1 MAVAMTDTVINYSGL
16 LHTKTNNSTRLLNA
30 VYARGRTQGEGI
42 IGTGVKRVN
51 SIEFALSSDYS
62 IPAGTQPAISE
73 NASLTAPA
81 ETVITR
87 DQKKNCIQIFHKSVG
102 VSYLKQSAYGTLG
115 GINIAGQQS
124 NVQNEVDFQVA
135 GVMEA
140 IKKELDYTL
149 INGAYQEGTNNT
161 TAWKSRGII
170 AGLNDS
176 KSEYTALSADFF
188 SQAINDAFGRGFV
201 FEDGALEMW
210 VNPADLQKINS
221 IYGDQNGFGLPASR
235 TEGGFA
241 IKTIMT
247 DFGMLDID
255 YDQYIPQGTMLI
267 LNMREL
273 AIAELFVPGKD
284 GTEGSFFYEELART
298 GAAFKGQVYGQAGI
312 DYGAA
317 QKHILLTKSSG
328 GGG

>member
-30 VYARGRTQGEGI
+30 VYARGRTTGDGI
-42 IGTGVKRVN
+42 IATGVKRVN

-62 IPAGTQPAISE
+62 IGGGTQPAITE
-73 NASLTAPA
+73 NASLTAPT
-81 ETVITR
+81 ETNVTR
-87 DQKKNCIQIFHKSVG
+87 SQVDNCVQIFHESIG
-102 VSYLKQSAYGTLG
+102 VSYLKQSAVGTLG

-135 GVMEA
+135 GVFEK
-140 IKKELDYTL
+140 IKKDLDYTL
-149 INGAYQEGTNNT
+149 INGTYQKSTSNT
-161 TAWKSRGII
+161 VAWKSRGII
-170 AGLNDS
+170 AGLADS

-188 SQAINDAFGRGFV
+188 SQAINAAFGRGFV

-210 VNPADLQKINS
+210 VNPADLQKINE
-221 IYGDQNGFGLPASR
+221 IYSGLNGFAQPATR
-235 TEGGFA
+235 TEGGYA

>member
-73 NASLTAPA
+73 NASLTAPT

>member
-62 IPAGTQPAISE
+62 IPGGTQPAITE
-73 NASLTAPA
+73 TASLTAPT

-87 DQKKNCIQIFHKSVG
+87 DQKKNCVQIFHESIG
-102 VSYLKQSAYGTLG
+102 VSYLKQSAVGTLG
-115 GINIAGQQS
+115 GINIANQQS

-135 GVMEA
+135 GVFEK
-140 IKKELDYTL
+140 IKKDLDYTL

-170 AGLNDS
+170 AGLESS

-188 SQAINDAFGRGFV
+188 SQAINAAFGRGFV

-210 VNPADLQKINS
+210 VNPADLQKINE
-221 IYGDQNGFGLPASR
+221 IYSGLNGFAQPATR
-235 TEGGFA
+235 TEGGYA

-328 GGG
+328 SGG

>member
-16 LHTKTNNSTRLLNA
+16 LHTKTNDSTRLLNA
-30 VYARGRTQGEGI
+30 IYARGRTQGEGI
-42 IGTGVKRVN
+42 VSTGVKKVN

-62 IPAGTQPAISE
+62 IPGGTQPAISE
-73 NASLTAPA
+73 NASLTAPT
-81 ETVITR
+81 ETNITR
-87 DQKKNCIQIFHKSVG
+87 DQKKNCVQIFQEAVG
-102 VSYLKQSAYGTLG
+102 VSYLKQSAVGTLG
-115 GINIAGQQS
+115 GINIANQQS
-124 NVQNEVDFQVA
+124 NVLDEVDFQVA
-135 GVMEA
+135 GVMEK
-140 IKKELDYTL
+140 IKKDLDYTL
-149 INGAYQEGTNNT
+149 INGVYQEGSSNT
-161 TAWKSRGII
+161 VAWKSKGII
-170 AGLNDS
+170 NGLTNS

-188 SQAINDAFGRGFV
+188 SQAINAAFGRGFV

-210 VNPADLQKINS
+210 VNPADLQKINE
-221 IYGDQNGFGLPASR
+221 IYGGLNGFVQPASR

-247 DFGMLDID
+247 DFGILDID

-273 AIAELFVPGKD
+273 AIAEMDVPGK
-284 GTEGSFFYEELART
+284 GTFFYEELARS

>member
-30 VYARGRTQGEGI
+30 VYARGRTTGDGI
-42 IGTGVKRVN
+42 IATGVKRVN

-62 IPAGTQPAISE
+62 IGGGAQPAITE

-81 ETVITR
+81 ETNVTR
-87 DQKKNCIQIFHKSVG
+87 SQVDNCVQIFHESIG
-102 VSYLKQSAYGTLG
+102 VSYLKQSAVGTLG

-135 GVMEA
+135 GVFEK
-140 IKKELDYTL
+140 IKKDLDYTL
-149 INGAYQEGTNNT
+149 INGTYQKSTSNT
-161 TAWKSRGII
+161 VAWKSRGII
-170 AGLNDS
+170 AGLADS

-188 SQAINDAFGRGFV
+188 SQAINAAFGRGFV

-210 VNPADLQKINS
+210 VNPADLQKINE
-221 IYGDQNGFGLPASR
+221 IYSGLNGFAQPATR
-235 TEGGFA
+235 TEGGYA

>member
-73 NASLTAPA
+73 NASLTAPT

-188 SQAINDAFGRGFV
+188 SQAINAAFGRGFV

>member
-30 VYARGRTQGEGI
+30 VYARGRTTGDGI
-42 IGTGVKRVN
+42 IATGVKRVN

-62 IPAGTQPAISE
+62 IGGGTQPAITE
-73 NASLTAPA
+73 NASLTAPT
-81 ETVITR
+81 ETNVTR
-87 DQKKNCIQIFHKSVG
+87 SQVDNCVQIFHESIG
-102 VSYLKQSAYGTLG
+102 VSYLKQSAVGTLG

-135 GVMEA
+135 GVFEK
-140 IKKELDYTL
+140 IKKDLDYTL
-149 INGAYQEGTNNT
+149 INGTYQKSTSNT
-161 TAWKSRGII
+161 VAWKSRGII
-170 AGLNDS
+170 AGLADS

-188 SQAINDAFGRGFV
+188 SQAINAAFGRGFV
-201 FEDGALEMW
+201 FEDGALELW
-210 VNPADLQKINS
+210 VNPADLQKINE
-221 IYGDQNGFGLPASR
+221 IYSGLNGFAQPATR
-235 TEGGFA
+235 TEGGYA